1 MMNTLDIVKWIMSKE
16 GTINMIVWLSWQ
28 MLALITKR
36 QMVYG
41 HEELKAISDKQ
52 KWVHKLDYDEINE
65 SVYEECDD
73 IDNEIKVE

>member
-1 MMNTLDIVKWIMSKE
+1 
-16 GTINMIVWLSWQ
+16 